1 MAKKRADGRLQ
12 RSFSVNGKRFFVYGH
27 SKAELYEKEKLKREQ
42 LEKGIEK
49 RENPTISV
57 YFERWIDRR
66 RGHVSEATIRTQTKI
81 FETCAMIHIESA
93 SCNFGDI
100 KIRKI
105 SVDDL
110 TIVQRELLKTR
121 KTSTTN
127 DYLYLLKHILKD
139 ATNER
144 IIDYNPALLIKPLRR
159 EEEKARD
166 TVHRA
171 LTDEE
176 TTAFFQSDRCRQ
188 SYYYNVFRLAI
199 LSGLRV
205 GEIGAL
211 QESDITEDTI
221 NVKRT
226 ITRDETGGYKIGTD
240 AKTKAGRRNI
250 PITEQIKTV
259 LDEQK
264 NINKLLHNNKIKSI
278 NRDDLLFRAPEG
290 GLLMVFS
297 VDREILR
304 ICKACGVES
313 FSMHAFR
320 DTFATRAIES
330 GMNPKTL
337 QEILG
342 HKDFST
348 TMSLYAH
355 VMESTK
361 ATEMQ
366 KLKIAI

>member
-12 RSFSVNGKRFFVYGH
+12 RSFSVNGKRYFVYGH

-49 RENPTISV
+49 REDPTIKV
-57 YFERWIDRR
+57 YFDRWINRR
-66 RGHVSEATIRTQTKI
+66 RGQVSEATIRTQTKI
-81 FETCAMIHIESA
+81 FETCAMIYIESA
-93 SCNFGDI
+93 SCVFGDMKI
-100 KIRKI
+100 KKI

-110 TIVQRELLKTR
+110 SVVQRELLKTR

-139 ATNER
+139 CTNER
-144 IIDYNPALLIKPLRR
+144 IIDYNPALLIKPLKR

-171 LTDEE
+171 LTVEE
-176 TTAFFQSDRCRQ
+176 TTAFFQSERCKQ
-188 SYYYNVFRLAI
+188 SYYYNVFRLAV
-199 LSGLRV
+199 LSGLRI

-211 QESDITEDTI
+211 QEADITADTI
-221 NVKRT
+221 SVKRT
-226 ITRDETGGYKIGTD
+226 ITRDESGSYIIGKD

-250 PITEQIKTV
+250 PITGQIQAV
-259 LDEQK
+259 LDEQR
-264 NINKLLHNNKIKSI
+264 ILNKLLHNDKIKSI

-320 DTFATRAIES
+320 DTFATRALES

-342 HKDFST
+342 HQDFTT

-355 VMESTK
+355 CMESTK

-366 KLKIAI
+366 KLNIAI